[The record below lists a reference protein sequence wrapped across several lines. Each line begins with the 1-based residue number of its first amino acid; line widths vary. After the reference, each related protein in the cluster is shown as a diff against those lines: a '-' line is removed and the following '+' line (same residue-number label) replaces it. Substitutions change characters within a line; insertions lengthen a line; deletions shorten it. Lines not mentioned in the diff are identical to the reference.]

1 MWCEGFEGQC
11 SNDEIRERRSDVEN
25 SEEDERRRSRIGT
38 LKKKAINASSRFT
51 HSLKKRGKRKIDYRV
66 PSVSIEDVRDAQ
78 EEIAVHELRQKLVER
93 GSLPPRH
100 DDYHTLLR
108 FLKARD
114 FNIEKTIHMWEEM
127 LTWRKEYGTD
137 TILED
142 FEFGE
147 LEEVLQYYPQGYH
160 GTDKEGRPVYIERL
174 GKAHP
179 SRLMHITT
187 IDRYLKYHVQ
197 EFERTLQEKFPACSI
212 AAKRQISSTTAILDV
227 QGLGMKNFSRTA
239 ANLLSAM
246 TKIDSSYYPET
257 LHQMYIVNAGSGFK
271 KLLWPAAQK
280 FLDPKTITKI
290 QILEPKSLYKLLE
303 VIDSSQLP
311 DFLGG
316 SCTCAAE
323 GGCLRSYKGPWSD
336 PDIMKL
342 VHNVEATFVRQITRV
357 ENGQQ
362 KTVTFQMLPLKAS
375 QGLLGFGELGFHN
388 DTSTAESGSGINDFS
403 APNRQGS
410 CPYPHLAPVHEEVK
424 ALDLNGYYSCDD
436 NALAVE
442 KVIESDHHNQEQ
454 PLQTSNIG
462 SVACRTDSG
471 GTSVSNWFSIVK
483 EKVEKIN
490 VLYVARVLTFFME
503 KLVTLV
509 RYFRFEF
516 WRAQNN
522 AHPSITMEHNINN
535 HSAVVEAAS
544 ERDYI
549 HPCVQRLQRLEKVF
563 EELNNK
569 PDGMPLEKEQMLMDS
584 MNRIKSV
591 EFDLEK
597 TKRVL
602 HAAVMKQ
609 LEIAELLENLKKSK
623 CRYDRRTLRSASP
636 KAQRPQLYSI
646 NRMPPSL
653 TFLLF
658 IVAPRKTKKKECYF
672 VESPKRSAT
681 KVRGTTEDSSI
692 KEKTLCKQAH
702 RPKEA

>member
-1 MWCEGFEGQC
+1 MSMSGFEGQC

-25 SEEDERRRSRIGT
+25 SEDERRRSRIGT

-66 PSVSIEDVRDAQ
+66 PLVSIEDVRDAR
-78 EEIAVHELRQKLVER
+78 EETAVHELRQKLVER

-137 TILED
+137 AILED

-160 GTDKEGRPVYIERL
+160 GIDKEGRPVYIERL

-212 AAKRQISSTTAILDV
+212 AAKRRISSTTTILDV

-257 LHQMYIVNAGSGFK
+257 LHQMYVVNAGSGFK

-280 FLDPKTITKI
+280 FLDPKTIAKI
-290 QILEPKSLYKLLE
+290 QILEPKSLCKLLE

-323 GGCLRSYKGPWSD
+323 GGCLRSNKGPWNDS
-336 PDIMKL
+336 DIMKL
-342 VHNVEATFVRQITRV
+342 VHNAEATFVRQITRV
-357 ENGQQ
+357 PNGQQ
-362 KTVTFQMLPLKAS
+362 KTVSFQMHLLKERCS
-375 QGLLGFGELGFHN
+375 
-388 DTSTAESGSGINDFS
+388 DTSTAESGSDINDYS
-403 APNRQGS
+403 SPNRQGS

-424 ALDLNGYYSCDD
+424 APDVNGYYSCDD
-436 NALAVE
+436 SALAVE
-442 KVIESDHHNQEQ
+442 KVVESDDLNRA
-454 PLQTSNIG
+454 QTMQANDTG
-462 SVACRTDSG
+462 NVACRTDSG

-490 VLYVARVLTFFME
+490 VWYVARVLTFFME

-509 RYFRFEF
+509 RYFRCEF

-522 AHPSITMEHNINN
+522 VHPSITMERNINN

-584 MNRIKSV
+584 MDRIKSV

-623 CRYDRRTLRSASP
+623 CRQRR
-636 KAQRPQLYSI
+636 
-646 NRMPPSL
+646 
-653 TFLLF
+653 LF
-658 IVAPRKTKKKECYF
+658 C
-672 VESPKRSAT
+672 
-681 KVRGTTEDSSI
+681 
-692 KEKTLCKQAH
+692 
-702 RPKEA
+702 